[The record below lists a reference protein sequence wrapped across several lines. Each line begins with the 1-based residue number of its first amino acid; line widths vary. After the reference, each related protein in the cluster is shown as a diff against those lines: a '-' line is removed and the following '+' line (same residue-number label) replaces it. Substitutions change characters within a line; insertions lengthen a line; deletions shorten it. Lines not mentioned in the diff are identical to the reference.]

1 MTLQEFI
8 KKLRKE
14 QGLSQREL
22 AEKSGIS
29 SAEISRIETGDRKKV
44 SPDVLREIAPV
55 LKVSYAELMDKAGYI
70 SSSSHS
76 TIIAEHQESEK
87 KFLSII
93 TPKLIMEGWNIEL
106 LTREHAVSDVV
117 AKKGD
122 QEWHIEFKYFRTRKD
137 SDKHFREE
145 RMVKEAIIR
154 VYGMLTFCDYS
165 QITKYTIAV
174 SSEKAFN
181 IIKKFPPKMLKLNA
195 SVMLVDLENDVFVK
209 EEQLT

>member
-195 SVMLVDLENDVFVK
+195 SVMLVDLENGVFVK

>member
-1 MTLQEFI
+1 MTLRDFI

-22 AEKSGIS
+22 AAKSGIS

-44 SPDVLREIAPV
+44 SPDVLRDIAPV
-55 LKVSYAELMDKAGYI
+55 LKVPYEDLMDKAGYVI
-70 SSSSHS
+70 SHS
-76 TIIAEHQESEK
+76 TILAEHQESEK